1 MKDLNQRLEEI
12 RTALSPSF
20 DIVYR
25 HVTIQNTQAWLI
37 FLSSL
42 SDSEL
47 IASLVEGF
55 VITAGNDLHITF
67 YPGAIDKLTDRKKAI
82 TNMLSGQCLVLMD
95 TSEVY
100 YCIETRHYPARS
112 TAEPN
117 VEKSVRGAHDG
128 FVENVILNVGL
139 IRRRIRDPRLV
150 VTMNKEGIKTRTD
163 VAYLYIEG
171 LVDVDVLHDFET
183 RMHTLPEAEILS
195 ERNLVELLYGKTWN
209 PYPHVRY
216 CERPDICAIH
226 LLQGYLVALVDNS
239 PTGVILP
246 TTFFEQTK
254 QIEEYTQTTLVA
266 TFTRVL
272 RLIGIVFSLYLLPLW
287 IALVID
293 QNPTL
298 LNIPIQHVN
307 VYQFGFQV
315 ILADIIVEWIRQS
328 LIHTPTILSS
338 IMSFVAVFLLGDMAI
353 ELGAYTK
360 EVLIMVALVN
370 IGNLLTPSYELSLA
384 NKVFRIFIGFLALV
398 FGVSGVCVG
407 VLLHIV
413 ILLSTKTIKF
423 PYLYPLI
430 PFSYKECQR
439 ILFGAP
445 IKVKRDTTSKS
456 TKR

>member
-1 MKDLNQRLEEI
+1 MMKLTQRLEEV

-67 YPGAIDKLTDRKKAI
+67 YPGAVDKVTDLKKAI

-95 TSEVY
+95 NSEVY

-150 VTMNKEGIKTRTD
+150 VTMNKEGVKTRTD
-163 VAYLYIEG
+163 VAYLY
-171 LVDVDVLHDFET
+171 VLHDFES

-226 LLQGYLVALVDNS
+226 LLQGYLIALVDNS

-384 NKVFRIFIGFLALV
+384 NKVFRIFIGFLALM
-398 FGVSGVCVG
+398 FGISGFCVG

-430 PFSYKECQR
+430 PFSYKECGR

-445 IKVKRDTTSKS
+445 IKVNRDTSSKS
-456 TKR
+456 TKG